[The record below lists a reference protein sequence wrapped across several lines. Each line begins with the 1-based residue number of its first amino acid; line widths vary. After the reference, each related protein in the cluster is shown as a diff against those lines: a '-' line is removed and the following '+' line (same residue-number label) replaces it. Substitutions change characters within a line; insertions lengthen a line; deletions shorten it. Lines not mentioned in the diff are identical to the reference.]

1 MADESLQQNL
11 IPEAVAPVVT
21 PMAPMEQVNP
31 VTLPGAEIKVP
42 ATSLGWGPNPE
53 LDNLNKYTQ
62 DLHDKVNMPMAQ
74 TLVKAT
80 DPTATPDDHLA
91 AAKIVKNIS
100 TSDEFRLAD
109 LLGAIG
115 KRDYAGVVKAF
126 SGGSDVTKEAYDS
139 NGNQYRKIFNQRASA
154 SNPLGELRRYEA
166 PDGKG
171 GWRQLSSEEIQK
183 IGPITTIEEVPLN
196 QQPFFMANGIKAKD
210 VATAQSAQNLREQR
224 TASVAALASGT
235 IRQAA
240 QEQQDLTK
248 KLLPDSVNPKT
259 LALLA
264 GANQIR
270 SGSSKGAEA
279 AQESLSSFEKGKG
292 SNDSWEEFKK
302 NNAGV
307 AFGLRYEEGKG
318 LTNGS
323 GQRASTAEI
332 QSLKNSISKNATSD
346 ASITADRDALLEK
359 AQILANNGDIKN
371 IDLYKRF
378 INNQY
383 IIAKAQN
390 EIEAAGGIGIIQPN
404 LPYQKG
410 DSFSLAHTKAV
421 LDETYADLAEKYAKT
436 VFDVQRRYGPNVPAI
451 GTVQNELSQDKEIG
465 GRKRAALDSINRFL
479 DENKDVLNKINK
491 GGVNPQLLAQ
501 PGAQAVAPS
510 VPTIEAP
517 RASVTKIESKPEGS
531 KPPSEKKTSS
541 EKPKIDYNQF
551 IPLTKKK

>member
-1 MADESLQQNL
+1 MTG
-11 IPEAVAPVVT
+11 AVAS
-21 PMAPMEQVNP
+21 A
-31 VTLPGAEIKVP
+31 
-42 ATSLGWGPNPE
+42 
-53 LDNLNKYTQ
+53 
-62 DLHDKVNMPMAQ
+62 
-74 TLVKAT
+74 
-80 DPTATPDDHLA
+80 
-91 AAKIVKNIS
+91 
-100 TSDEFRLAD
+100 
-109 LLGAIG
+109 
-115 KRDYAGVVKAF
+115 
-126 SGGSDVTKEAYDS
+126 
-139 NGNQYRKIFNQRASA
+139 RA
-154 SNPLGELRRYEA
+154 
-166 PDGKG
+166 
-171 GWRQLSSEEIQK
+171 
-183 IGPITTIEEVPLN
+183 
-196 QQPFFMANGIKAKD
+196 
-210 VATAQSAQNLREQR
+210 
-224 TASVAALASGT
+224 GT
-235 IRQAA
+235 IRDAA
-240 QEQQDLTK
+240 IENQGITK
-248 KLLPDSVNPKT
+248 TLLPDSINGKT

-270 SGSSKGAEA
+270 SGSSRGAQA

-371 IDLYKRF
+371 IDLYKRY

-390 EIEAAGGIGIIQPN
+390 EIEATGGLGVIQPN
-404 LPYQKG
+404 LQYQKG
-410 DSFSLAHTKAV
+410 DSFSIAHTKAV
-421 LDETYADLAEKYAKT
+421 LDEAYADLAEKFGNKVSDT
-436 VFDVQRRYGPNVPAI
+436 QKRYGHIVPGI
-451 GTVQNELSQDKEIG
+451 GVVENELAQDKEIT
-465 GRKRAALDSINRFL
+465 GRKRSALDSINKFL
-479 DENKDVLNKINK
+479 IENKDTLDKINK

-501 PGAQAVAPS
+501 PGAQAGVPA

-517 RASVTKIESKPEGS
+517 KASVTKIESKPEGS

>member
-1 MADESLQQNL
+1 MSDESIQQNF
-11 IPEAVAPVVT
+11 IPDAVAPVVT
-21 PMAPMEQVNP
+21 PMAPVEQNP
-31 VTLPGAEIKVP
+31 ITLPGAEVKVP

-62 DLHDKVNMPMAQ
+62 DLHDKINMPMAQ

-80 DPTATPDDHLA
+80 DPTATPDDHLN
-91 AAKIVKNIS
+91 AAKIVKNVS

-126 SGGSDVTKEAYDS
+126 SGGSDITKDAYDS

-154 SNPLGELRRYEA
+154 SNPLGELRRYET

-171 GWRQLSSEEIQK
+171 GWRQLSNEEIQK
-183 IGPITTIEEVPLN
+183 IGPISTIEEVPLY
-196 QQPFFMANGIKAKD
+196 QQPFFMANGIVAKD
-210 VATAQSAQNLREQR
+210 VAATQSAQWLQKQ
-224 TASVAALASGT
+224 TTGAVAKARAGT
-235 IRQAA
+235 IRDAA
-240 QEQQDLTK
+240 IENQGITK
-248 KLLPDSVNPKT
+248 TLLPDSINPAS

-270 SGSSKGAEA
+270 SGSSKGAQA

-359 AQILANNGDIKN
+359 AQILANKGDIKN
-371 IDLYKRF
+371 IDLYKRY

-383 IIAKAQN
+383 IIAKSQN
-390 EIEAAGGIGIIQPN
+390 EIEATGGLGIIQPN
-404 LPYQKG
+404 LQYQKG

-421 LDETYADLAEKYAKT
+421 LDETYADLADKFGDKIIDAQKR
-436 VFDVQRRYGPNVPAI
+436 FGHIVPGI
-451 GTVQNELSQDKEIG
+451 GTIENELSQDKEIT
-465 GRKRAALDSINRFL
+465 GRKRSALDSINRFL
-479 DENKDVLNKINK
+479 IENKDTLDKINK

-501 PGAQAVAPS
+501 PGAQANAPA

-531 KPPSEKKTSS
+531 KPPSEKKKSS

>member
-1 MADESLQQNL
+1 MSDESIQQNF
-11 IPEAVAPVVT
+11 IPDAVAPVVT
-21 PMAPMEQVNP
+21 PMAPVEQNP
-31 VTLPGAEIKVP
+31 ITLPGAEIKVP
-42 ATSLGWGPNPE
+42 ATSLGWGGSPE
-53 LDNLNKYTQ
+53 IDNLNKYNQDVHTQ
-62 DLHDKVNMPMAQ
+62 VNMPMAKS
-74 TLVKAT
+74 LVKAT
-80 DPTATPDDHLA
+80 DPSATPDDHLA

-171 GWRQLSSEEIQK
+171 GYRPLTPEEVQK

-196 QQPFFMANGIKAKD
+196 QQPFFMANGVTAKD
-210 VATAQSAQNLREQR
+210 VATAQSSQWLQKQLTGAVA
-224 TASVAALASGT
+224 TARAGT
-235 IRQAA
+235 IRDAA
-240 QEQQDLTK
+240 IENQSITK
-248 KLLPDSVNPKT
+248 TLLPDSINPAS

-270 SGSSKGAEA
+270 SGSSKKAQAE
-279 AQESLSSFEKGKG
+279 QESLSSFEKGKG

-346 ASITADRDALLEK
+346 ASITADRDALLDK
-359 AQILANNGDIKN
+359 AQILANKGDIRN
-371 IDLYKRF
+371 IDLYKRY

-383 IIAKAQN
+383 TIAKSQN
-390 EIEAAGGIGIIQPN
+390 EIEATGGIGIIQPN
-404 LPYQKG
+404 LQYQKG

-421 LDETYADLAEKYAKT
+421 LDETYADLAEKYGKK
-436 VFDVQRRYGPNVPAI
+436 VFDAKKRYGSIVPGI
-451 GTVQNELSQDKEIG
+451 GTIEDELSQDKEIT
-465 GRKRAALDSINRFL
+465 GRKKSALDSINRFL
-479 DENKDVLNKINK
+479 IENKDTLDKINK
-491 GGVNPQLLAQ
+491 GGVNPQLLTQ
-501 PGAQAVAPS
+501 PGAQANAPA
-510 VPTIEAP
+510 VPIIEAP

-531 KPPSEKKTSS
+531 KPPSEKKKSS